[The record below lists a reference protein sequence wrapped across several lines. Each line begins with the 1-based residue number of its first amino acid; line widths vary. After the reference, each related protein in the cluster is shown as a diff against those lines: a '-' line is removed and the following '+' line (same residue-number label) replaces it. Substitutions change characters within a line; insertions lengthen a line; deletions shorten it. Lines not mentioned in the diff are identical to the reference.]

1 MTHLII
7 NNEHDMELSIETT
20 TKLAKL
26 DNTSVTLEF
35 PSEEF
40 ANIFMENLFVSMK
53 DAGIKKDTKMQLQVI
68 FPVEEDD
75 DDRT

>member
-7 NNEHDMELSIETT
+7 NNEHDMEASIETT
-20 TKLAKL
+20 TQLAKL

>member
-1 MTHLII
+1 
-7 NNEHDMELSIETT
+7 METSIEATT
-20 TKLAKL
+20 ELAKL

-53 DAGIKKDTKMQLQVI
+53 DAGVSKDTKMQLQVI
-68 FPVEEDD
+68 FPVEEDE

>member
-7 NNEHDMELSIETT
+7 NNEHDMETSIEATT
-20 TKLAKL
+20 ELAKL

-68 FPVEEDD
+68 FPVEEDE